1 MFNSLSLKVIIF
13 GFIFTFFSSFG
24 QSFFLGL
31 VNSSIRETLSITH
44 GQFGSIYASA
54 TLLSSFLLIWVGK
67 KIDDINIF
75 KFAFYV
81 TLLLSFSCFFF
92 SKISSIAFL
101 FISVF
106 LMRFSGQG
114 LMSHTATTT
123 ITRYF
128 TKSRGKAL
136 SVGWFGLSTAE
147 FILPVLIVYLLTIT
161 VWQNIWISISILTLI
176 FLPLAS
182 FLLIK
187 KLDFDTREQVD
198 KSDTEVKEIKQW
210 NRIEV
215 LKDYRFYIVCLN
227 MLAMPWIATG
237 VFVYQ
242 SFITEAKEWGS
253 FIIAQ
258 SFMVYSILSVVT
270 LLGSGFLID
279 KFTSR
284 KLLIFMNIPLLIS
297 TLVLFYFDNP
307 ITSFVFLGLIGISN
321 GLANVLGSS
330 TWAEIYG
337 VKFIGS
343 IKALTTALMVFSTAF
358 GTALF
363 GLLIDKGFSIEQIA
377 LVSLAYIFVSLILL
391 FLVRNKL
398 NPEYIQNSP

>member
-1 MFNSLSLKVIIF
+1 MINLSINKKILIF

-31 VNSSIRETLSITH
+31 FNSSIRDTLSITQ
-44 GQFGSIYASA
+44 GQFGSIYATA

-75 KFAFYV
+75 KFAFFV

-92 SKISSIAFL
+92 SKISSITFL
-101 FISVF
+101 FVAIF

-114 LMSHTATTT
+114 MMSHTATTT
-123 ITRYF
+123 ISRYF

-136 SVGWFGLSTAE
+136 STGWFGLSTAE

-161 VWQNIWISISILTLI
+161 SWQNIWISVSILVLI
-176 FLPLAS
+176 FLPITS
-182 FLLIK
+182 FILIK
-187 KLDFDTREQVD
+187 NLNFDSREEV
-198 KSDTEVKEIKQW
+198 KDTEHKEKDIFQW
-210 NRIEV
+210 KRIEV
-215 LKDYRFYIVCLN
+215 LKDYRFYIICLN

-242 SFITEAKEWGS
+242 SFITESKDWGT
-253 FIIAQ
+253 FVIAQ

-270 LLGSGFLID
+270 LLISGFLID

-284 KLLIFMNIPLLIS
+284 KLLIFMNIPLLLS
-297 TLVLFYFDNP
+297 TLVLIFFDSSM
-307 ITSFVFLGLIGISN
+307 TSFIFLGLIGISN

-337 VKFIGS
+337 VKHIGS
-343 IKALTTALMVFSTAF
+343 IKALSTALMVFSTAF

-363 GLLIDKGFSIEQIA
+363 GLLIDQGFSIEQIA
-377 LVSLAYIFVSLILL
+377 LVSFVYISVSITLL
-391 FLVRNKL
+391 FFVRNKL
-398 NPEYIQNSP
+398 NPKYI